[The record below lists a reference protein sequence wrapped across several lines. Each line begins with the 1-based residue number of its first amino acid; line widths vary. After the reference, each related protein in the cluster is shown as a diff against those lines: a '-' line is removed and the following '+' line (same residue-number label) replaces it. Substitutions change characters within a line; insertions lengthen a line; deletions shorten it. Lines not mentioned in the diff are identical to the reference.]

1 MGRQEMVNALKQ
13 CSVLIVE
20 AAALPHGQSSA
31 ILSYIR
37 RAQGLLEQ
45 AIEESEMPPRQEARR
60 DGQTAVVEEP
70 RSVMPIS
77 SAEVGVWD
85 VMELQRKSQAY

>member
-20 AAALPHGQSSA
+20 ATALPHGQSSA

-45 AIEESEMPPRQEARR
+45 AIEELSDDAEA
-60 DGQTAVVEEP
+60 AVEEP